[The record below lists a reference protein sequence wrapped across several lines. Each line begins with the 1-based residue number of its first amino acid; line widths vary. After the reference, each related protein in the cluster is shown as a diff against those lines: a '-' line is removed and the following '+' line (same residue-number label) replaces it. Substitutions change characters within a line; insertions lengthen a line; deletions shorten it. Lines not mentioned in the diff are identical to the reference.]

1 LNFLIVNDRPL
12 FCSVYACSL
21 YRAYSFLRLSVEVA
35 KIILAY
41 QNTEPCKDSVTCAKV
56 TPPPLFFQERVPVL
70 GATLKEILAR
80 GVIVDLSLSSAEGKP
95 DISDWGYGFSVNPE
109 GYTKMMVT
117 EKAIELLKTRSDVR
131 VCGYTATSFKP
142 KNEGGK
148 LEASF
153 TVWRFNLLP
162 LEIAKECAFHG
173 MKCIGTKLN
182 LTSRLFPDPAF
193 FIALPSESD
202 DSDGDDCPW

>member
-1 LNFLIVNDRPL
+1 MIGPL
-12 FCSVYACSL
+12 FCTVYACSL

-41 QNTEPCKDSVTCAKV
+41 QNREPRKDFVTCAKF
-56 TPPPLFFQERVPVL
+56 TPPPHYFQGHVPGA
-70 GATLKEILAR
+70 GATLKDILAC
-80 GVIVDLSLSSAEGKP
+80 GVIVDRSYSCAEGKA
-95 DISDWGYGFSVNPE
+95 DVSDWGYGFSVNPE

-117 EKAIELLKTRSDVR
+117 EKAIELLKSQSDAR
-131 VCGYTATSFKP
+131 VCGYTPTTFKS
-142 KNEGGK
+142 KNGGK

-162 LEIAKECAFHG
+162 LEIAEKCALHG
-173 MKCIGTKLN
+173 KSSIGTELKLKGE
-182 LTSRLFPDPAF
+182 LFPDPAF